1 MNSGGGKL
9 RFFCQ
14 TCAACLD
21 STRAKLYSYY
31 KTSTAKG
38 RQTHERKIQCKTP
51 ERVCAGREFAAIYP
65 QVELAHQMLESKT
78 GPGNDF
84 LGWTDLPVAYDKE
97 EFARIK
103 AAAARIRSDSDVLV
117 VIGIGGSY
125 LGARAVIEAV
135 KGAMYNCTVQDGPQ
149 IFFAGNSISPA
160 YLQDILD
167 CCRGKRVSVNIIS
180 KSAPPLSRPWRSVS
194 SRNIWKTPWALKRP
208 AAGSTPPPTVP
219 AAL

>member
-1 MNSGGGKL
+1 MSVKFN
-9 RFFCQ
+9 
-14 TCAACLD
+14 
-21 STRAKLYSYY
+21 AKHLN
-31 KTSTAKG
+31 G
-38 RQTHERKIQCKTP
+38 FVRDE
-51 ERVCAGREFAAIYP
+51 EFAAIYP

-135 KGAMYNCTVQDGPQ
+135 KGAMYNCTVQDGPRSSLPATPSARP
-149 IFFAGNSISPA
+149 ICRISWTA
-160 YLQDILD
+160 ARQACQREHHLQV
-167 CCRGKRVSVNIIS
+167 RHHH
-180 KSAPPLSRPWRSVS
+180 
-194 SRNIWKTPWALKRP
+194 
-208 AAGSTPPPTVP
+208 
-219 AAL
+219 

>member
-1 MNSGGGKL
+1 MSVKFN
-9 RFFCQ
+9 
-14 TCAACLD
+14 
-21 STRAKLYSYY
+21 AKHLN
-31 KTSTAKG
+31 G
-38 RQTHERKIQCKTP
+38 FVRDE
-51 ERVCAGREFAAIYP
+51 EFAAIYP

-125 LGARAVIEAV
+125 LGARAAIEAI
-135 KGAMYNCTVQDGPQ
+135 KGQMYNCTCKKTPQ

-160 YLQDILD
+160 YLQDILA
-167 CCRGKRVSVNIIS
+167 CCEGKEVLCEIFINFFRAFPIFATFIMMPKTICTIPCVRGRI
-180 KSAPPLSRPWRSVS
+180 LMRW
-194 SRNIWKTPWALKRP
+194 
-208 AAGSTPPPTVP
+208 
-219 AAL
+219 